1 MRPEGAQPQPRRRPR
16 PVEAPAAGPHG
27 ISRDGIQLALSVKQ
41 HYKTCEPICVPGENN
56 RILSPEHLLNRDIH
70 LQAFEDPLPL
80 ALVACR
86 DPEAPMA
93 LAAITR
99 LSPLARGGKLVS
111 GVCQLVGE
119 TTRHPEVKK
128 ALDLVSEADFSPQI
142 VEVLRQHASGYI
154 SRARKQYTDALR
166 ANLKALLDGEIAP
179 RPFVEAFFE
188 LTEAGNLRHE
198 VRKSL
203 VSSLLTSKTVRPSI
217 KFLFLENFHR
227 LPRAVR
233 QAIVADLGKAAGDPF
248 MPMIKEELRW
258 ILTRDLGEESVH

>member
-1 MRPEGAQPQPRRRPR
+1 MPPETETPQPRRRLR
-16 PVEAPAAGPHG
+16 PIEAPAAGPHG
-27 ISRDGIQLALSVKQ
+27 ISRDGIRLALSVKQ
-41 HYKTCEPICVPGENN
+41 NYKAFEPICIPGADN

-70 LQAFEDPLPL
+70 LEAFEDPLPL

-99 LSPLARGGKLVS
+99 LSPLARDGKLVN
-111 GVCQLVGE
+111 GVCRIVGE
-119 TTRHPEVKK
+119 TTRHPEVRK
-128 ALDLVSEADFSPQI
+128 AIDLVSEADFSPQI
-142 VEVLRQHASGYI
+142 VEVLRRHAGGYV

-166 ANLKALLDGEIAP
+166 ANLKGLLDGEIAP

-233 QAIVADLGKAAGDPF
+233 QAIVGDLGKAKGDPF
-248 MPMIKEELRW
+248 LPMIKEELHW
-258 ILTRDLGEESVH
+258 ILTRDLGEEAVH